1 MRGRHSPQGRRP
13 RFRLSSSEHFQFEM
27 RSISNHTACR
37 FAEKARWGRDGGLG
51 GRDDENAFSRSAVKR
66 LGPPAQAATERR
78 PAGPCPLAT
87 QEPYGHR
94 QQSATERRPKA
105 VPVATKEATG
115 IDSRARPKGGPQGR
129 ARWRRRSLTGID
141 SNARGSPFPPKK
153 TGQLRPWFSF
163 FSAATMAASAGRK
176 GRVDASSGSIQRRV
190 CPSRLEGCPSKAV
203 TWKKC
208 RRTWR
213 PRSG

>member
-13 RFRLSSSEHFQFEM
+13 RFRLSPSEHFQFEM

-51 GRDDENAFSRSAVKR
+51 GKDDENAFSRSAVKR

-94 QQSATERRPKA
+94 QQRE
-105 VPVATKEATG
+105 G
-115 IDSRARPKGGPQGR
+115 F
-129 ARWRRRSLTGID
+129 
-141 SNARGSPFPPKK
+141 PFPPKK

>member
-1 MRGRHSPQGRRP
+1 MPFRTCCCNCCRGRGEVLFSFLISCRR
-13 RFRLSSSEHFQFEM
+13 L
-27 RSISNHTACR
+27 A
-37 FAEKARWGRDGGLG
+37 AVARHPGVV
-51 GRDDENAFSRSAVKR
+51 ASRR
-66 LGPPAQAATERR
+66 ATERR
-78 PAGPCPLAT
+78 PAGPCPLGDAGALRAST
-87 QEPYGHR
+87 AERDRKAAGGRARCDEGSYGHR
-94 QQSATERRPKA
+94 QQRE
-105 VPVATKEATG
+105 G
-115 IDSRARPKGGPQGR
+115 F
-129 ARWRRRSLTGID
+129 
-141 SNARGSPFPPKK
+141 PFPPKK
-153 TGQLRPWFSF
+153 TGQLRPWSSF